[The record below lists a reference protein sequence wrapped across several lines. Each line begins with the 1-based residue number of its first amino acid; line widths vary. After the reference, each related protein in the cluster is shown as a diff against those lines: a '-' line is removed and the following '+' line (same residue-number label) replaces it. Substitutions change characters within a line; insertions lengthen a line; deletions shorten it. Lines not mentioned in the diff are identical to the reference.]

1 MDALMAGDFTRADD
15 PLLLFQTWLDEA
27 RRTEINDPEAMAL
40 ATADADGLPDVR
52 MVLMKGFDA
61 RGVVFYTNGQ
71 SAKGREIAATGKAA
85 ALFHW
90 KSLRR
95 QIRIRGAVSG
105 VTEAEADAYFATRH
119 PQSQVGAWAS
129 QQSRPLAER
138 KTLEDEAARLGAKF
152 AGGPVPRPPHWT
164 GFRIALW
171 AIEFWADGA
180 YRLHDRVLFTPAA
193 EGGWSRQ
200 RLHP

>member
-1 MDALMAGDFTRADD
+1 MDALTLGDFTRAEE
-15 PLLLFQTWLDEA
+15 PLALFEAWLSEA
-27 RRTEINDPEAMAL
+27 RQTEPNDPEAMAL

-61 RGVVFYTNGQ
+61 RGVVFYTNSR

-95 QIRIRGAVSG
+95 QIRIRGTVSG
-105 VTEAEADAYFATRH
+105 VTAEEADDYFATRH

-129 QQSRPLAER
+129 QQSQPLADR
-138 KTLEDEAARLGAKF
+138 KTLENETARLQAKF
-152 AGGPVPRPPHWT
+152 AGAPVPRPPHWT
-164 GFRIALW
+164 GFRIALGS
-171 AIEFWADGA
+171 IEFWADGA
-180 YRLHDRVLFTPAA
+180 YRLHDRVLFTPKP
-193 EGGWSRQ
+193 EGGWERQ
-200 RLHP
+200 RLYP